1 MIMYK
6 ESKLRVEAIPKPYLR
21 SYRSV
26 LNYVQ
31 DPLLSLHSSVRSTD
45 ERYVLL
51 RTKYALELLTEI
63 P

>member
-1 MIMYK
+1 MYK
-6 ESKLRVEAIPKPYLR
+6 ESKLRVEAIPKPYLW

-31 DPLLSLHSSVRSTD
+31 DPLLSLHSSVRRTD
-45 ERYVLL
+45 ERYVRL